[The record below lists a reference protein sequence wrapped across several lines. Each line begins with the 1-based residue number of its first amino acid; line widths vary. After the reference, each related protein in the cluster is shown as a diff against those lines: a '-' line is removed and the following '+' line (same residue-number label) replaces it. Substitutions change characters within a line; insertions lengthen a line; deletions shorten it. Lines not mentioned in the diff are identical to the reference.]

1 MAIIGRIHRQRPP
14 GGSRPPRQ
22 RDIGRLP
29 GWRRFNCHTLP
40 AKQGCA
46 LKEKNVII
54 ITGYSGSGKST
65 ALSTFEDAG
74 FYCIDNMPIHLVSE
88 FLASSPPTSK
98 KVAGWAF
105 GMDLRDNRFLAG
117 HAELCRQLQKN
128 GIKTNTLF
136 LDTSEQVLI
145 QRFSQTRRRH
155 PLAEGG
161 NLVEAIRKERELLSP
176 LRTQADH
183 LIDTTHFSVHE
194 LKFAILNIARQYTA
208 TPDMS
213 INVVSFGFKRGTPPN
228 ADMIVD
234 VRFLPNP
241 YFVPGLKS
249 KSGES
254 KEVQDYVLEDPE
266 TGRFLAKYLDL
277 LDYLVP
283 RYNKEGKAYLTIA
296 VGCTGGMHRS
306 VVIALKVYEH
316 IQRHQHPVRLI
327 HRDLQP

>member
-1 MAIIGRIHRQRPP
+1 M
-14 GGSRPPRQ
+14 
-22 RDIGRLP
+22 
-29 GWRRFNCHTLP
+29 
-40 AKQGCA
+40 
-46 LKEKNVII
+46 KEKNVII
-54 ITGYSGSGKST
+54 ITGFSGSGKST

-74 FYCIDNMPIHLVSE
+74 FHCIDNMPIQLVSE
-88 FLASSPPTSK
+88 FLTSDQTTSR

-105 GMDLRDNRFLAG
+105 GMDLRDNRFLSG
-117 HAELCRQLQKN
+117 HADLCRILQDN
-128 GIKTNTLF
+128 GYRTNTLF
-136 LDTSEQVLI
+136 LDTDEKVLI

-155 PLAEGG
+155 PLGEGG
-161 NLVEAIRKERELLSP
+161 SLVEAIRKEKKLLSP

-208 TPDMS
+208 TPEMS

-228 ADMIVD
+228 ADMIID

-241 YFVPGLKS
+241 YFVPDLKL
-249 KSGES
+249 KSGET
-254 KEVQDYVLEDPE
+254 KEVQAYVLDATE
-266 TGRFLAKYLDL
+266 TSLFLTKYLDL

-306 VVIALKVYEH
+306 VVIAQKVYEH
-316 IQRHQHPVRLI
+316 IQRHKHPVRLI
-327 HRDLQP
+327 HRDLQT

>member
-1 MAIIGRIHRQRPP
+1 MQ
-14 GGSRPPRQ
+14 
-22 RDIGRLP
+22 
-29 GWRRFNCHTLP
+29 
-40 AKQGCA
+40 
-46 LKEKNVII
+46 EKNVII

-74 FYCIDNMPIHLVSE
+74 FHCIDNMPIQLVNE
-88 FLASSPPTSK
+88 FLTSPGTTSK
-98 KVAGWAF
+98 PVAGWAF
-105 GMDLRDNRFLAG
+105 GMDLRDSRFVSG
-117 HAELCRQLQKN
+117 HADLCRQLQKN
-128 GIKTNTLF
+128 GFQTNTLF
-136 LDTSEQVLI
+136 LDTEEQVLI

-155 PLAEGG
+155 PLGEDGT
-161 NLVEAIRKERELLSP
+161 LVEAIRKEKTLLST
-176 LRTQADH
+176 LRTTADH

-208 TPDMS
+208 APGMS

-234 VRFLPNP
+234 VRFLTNP
-241 YFVPGLKS
+241 YFVPELKS

-254 KEVQDYVLEDPE
+254 SEVQAYVLNDPE
-266 TGRFLAKYLDL
+266 TDQFLSKYLDL

-306 VVIALKVYEH
+306 VVIAQKVYEH

-327 HRDLQP
+327 HRDLRT